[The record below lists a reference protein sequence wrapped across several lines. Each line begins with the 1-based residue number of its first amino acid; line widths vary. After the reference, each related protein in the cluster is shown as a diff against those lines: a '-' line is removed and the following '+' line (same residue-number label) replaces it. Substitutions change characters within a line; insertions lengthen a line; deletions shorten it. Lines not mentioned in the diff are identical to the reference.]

1 MAFFCIIWLAKK
13 LNYIHFVIDLFICRG
28 DIASFKSWLYR
39 PDLILKTMQ
48 LFGQSL
54 LDMLKVARKR
64 CTNPK
69 RRKEKRKKK
78 KKKMY
83 KPKGWDDEV
92 TFDARH
98 LLRIFNPPEKI
109 NWQTKILDAKKY
121 WFIFYW
127 LISSKRPLLVRI

>member
-1 MAFFCIIWLAKK
+1 MTVQA
-13 LNYIHFVIDLFICRG
+13 
-28 DIASFKSWLYR
+28 R
-39 PDLILKTMQ
+39 PDFENNAIE
-48 LFGQSL
+48 LFGQTL

-78 KKKMY
+78 KMY

-98 LLRIFNPPEKI
+98 LLGIFNPPEGI
-109 NWQTKILDAKKY
+109 NRQT
-121 WFIFYW
+121 
-127 LISSKRPLLVRI
+127 